1 MFILLLVRI
10 FLTEIH
16 VLSTVALEMWG
27 PVRKVLAA
35 QA

>member
-16 VLSTVALEMWG
+16 VLSTVTLKMCG
-27 PVRKVLAA
+27 PVSKVLAA